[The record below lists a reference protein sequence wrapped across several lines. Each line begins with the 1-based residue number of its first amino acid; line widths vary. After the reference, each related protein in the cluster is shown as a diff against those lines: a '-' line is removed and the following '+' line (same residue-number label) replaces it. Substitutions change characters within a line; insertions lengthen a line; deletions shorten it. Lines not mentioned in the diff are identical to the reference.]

1 MSKIN
6 WNILNISKRKKK
18 NPEIVSGGPGTN
30 LEYHMDDQCEWV
42 SFEARCEEQRR
53 DR

>member
-6 WNILNISKRKKK
+6 WNILNISKRKK

-30 LEYHMDDQCEWV
+30 LECHIDDQFEWV
-42 SFEARCEEQRR
+42 SFEARREEQGR